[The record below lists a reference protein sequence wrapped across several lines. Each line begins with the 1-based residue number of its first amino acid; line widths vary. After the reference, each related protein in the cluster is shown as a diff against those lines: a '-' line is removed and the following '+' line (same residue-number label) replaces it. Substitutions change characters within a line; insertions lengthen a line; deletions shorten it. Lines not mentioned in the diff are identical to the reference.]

1 MNAVDAANATTH
13 AATNTAAPS
22 LTPLAE
28 ADLRRAAACHFAAL
42 LFLPPDEA
50 IRDELRLTLPG
61 LPDPLRDEATQ
72 LLDDLPAA
80 WEAEYHALLG
90 ASGACP
96 DCESS
101 YDDNPLGGKGPLLL
115 DIAGFYQAFRFPG
128 PESLQLPPDHLAV
141 ELDFLGY
148 LGLKAAFAEGSA
160 RGDERAVCLEA
171 AAAFGRD
178 HLGRFLHRFCER
190 LAAAAGPGFH
200 GRAAQLG
207 ERLAA
212 A

>member
-1 MNAVDAANATTH
+1 M
-13 AATNTAAPS
+13 NTAAATKVPREATA

-50 IRDELRLTLPG
+50 LREELRLTLPG
-61 LPDPLRDEATQ
+61 LPEPLRDEATR

-101 YDDNPLGGKGPLLL
+101 YDDNPLGGKGPLLA

-128 PESLQLPPDHLAV
+128 PESLRLPPDHLAV

-148 LGLKAAFAEGSA
+148 LGLKAAFAERTVEPQG
-160 RGDERAVCLEA
+160 RELCHDA
-171 AAAFGRD
+171 AAAFYRD

-190 LAAAAGPGFH
+190 LAAAAGPGFY
-200 GRAAQLG
+200 GRAARLG
-207 ERLAA
+207 ERLVAA
-212 A
+212 